1 MGGQTTPS
9 NIIFIVGVAGD
20 TMLISLCR
28 FICPF
33 SCVRLQGKA
42 MSTVRK
48 GPLADGVWPTMITPF
63 LNDEKKSIDWNGLDS
78 TLKKLSSVMH
88 GPRAFLKVKS
98 IVYC

>member
-9 NIIFIVGVAGD
+9 NLIFIVGVAGD

-33 SCVRLQGKA
+33 SRVRLQGKA

-63 LNDEKKSIDWNGLDS
+63 LNDEKKSIDWSGLDS
-78 TLKKLSSVMH
+78 TLKGIIERIAWSQ
-88 GPRAFLKVKS
+88 AFLKVKS